1 MATKE
6 YTLNRCLSGKK
17 QQSIHDQL
25 VVRNDSE
32 ESCGLQVDERE
43 KAERLM
49 KYVSQSQRQGRPG
62 EIQV

>member
-6 YTLNRCLSGKK
+6 YTLNRCLSGEK
-17 QQSIHDQL
+17 QQSIHHQL
-25 VVRNDSE
+25 VLRNDSE